1 MKKVED
7 YIITIPDFPQ
17 PGIMFRDITG
27 VLEDA
32 DGLKLAVDELVK
44 LLDGLEFD
52 AIAGAESRGFILGM
66 PLSYLLHKPFIPVR
80 KAGKLPRETVSESY
94 DLEYGKAT
102 IEIHK
107 SSIKPG
113 DKVVLVD
120 DLVAT
125 GGTLKAAT
133 KLIERLGGEV
143 ARIICLLELK
153 GLNGREV
160 LKGYDF
166 RSLVAYEG
174 K

>member
-1 MKKVED
+1 MKTLDD
-7 YIITIPDFPQ
+7 YIISIPDFPE
-17 PGIMFRDITG
+17 PGIIFRDITG
-27 VLEDA
+27 ILDSA
-32 DGLKLAVDELVK
+32 DGLKLAVDDLVK
-44 LLDGLEFD
+44 LIGDTEFD
-52 AIAGAESRGFILGM
+52 AVAGAEARGFMLGM